1 MDITQLVDSQRQFFM
16 THDTKNI
23 QMRIKTIQNIKQ
35 WITQNEDKIIIALKK
50 DLNKHAT
57 ESYMAEIGL
66 VLSEIN
72 YQLKHIKRW
81 SKNKKV
87 WTPLAQFYGVSYETY
102 EPYGVTLVMSPW
114 NYPFMLSIEPAIGAI
129 AAGNTVIIKPSA
141 YAPHVSHIIKQMIHE
156 TCHEKYV
163 AVVEGGREEN
173 IALLEQRFDYI
184 FFTGSV
190 EVGKQVM
197 AKASRYL
204 TPVTLEL
211 GGKSP
216 CIVDDAHS
224 LKLAAKRIA
233 FGKFLNAG
241 QTCVAPDYLLVRENL
256 KKTFIDY
263 IKQYILEF
271 FGDNPLENDQLV
283 KIINQKHFERL
294 THLLENQD
302 IIIGGKGN
310 LQTLKIEP
318 TLVDHIDSDNPLMKE
333 EIFGPILPIITYHS
347 IDEVIDFINK
357 RERPLAFYIF
367 SSHKDVQ
374 NKLLN
379 SCSFGGGCIND
390 TIIHLATSQLG
401 FGGVGHS
408 GMGSYHGKKS
418 FETFSHTR
426 SLVKKATWIDLPFR
440 YYPYTTFKEKMIR
453 LFEK

>member
-1 MDITQLVDSQRQFFM
+1 MDITQLVTMQRQYFM
-16 THDTKNI
+16 TLETKNI
-23 QMRIKTIQNIKQ
+23 QTRIKTIRNIKQ
-35 WITQNEDKIIIALKK
+35 WIIQNEDKIIDALKQ
-50 DLNKHAT
+50 DLNKDAT

-72 YQLKHIKRW
+72 YQLRHIKRW
-81 SKNKKV
+81 TKNKKV

-141 YAPHVSHIIKQMIHE
+141 YAPHVSHVIKQMIE
-156 TCHEKYV
+156 DTCHEKYV
-163 AVVEGGREEN
+163 AVVEGGRQEN

-216 CIVDDAHS
+216 CIVDDQHS
-224 LKLAAKRIA
+224 LRLAAKRIA

-241 QTCVAPDYLLVRENL
+241 QTCVAPDYLLIKEEL
-256 KKTFIDY
+256 KDEFIGY
-263 IKQYILEF
+263 MKEIVIEF
-271 FGDNPLENDQLV
+271 FGNHPLENNQLV
-283 KIINQKHFERL
+283 KIINQKHFDRL
-294 THLLENQD
+294 SHLLENQN
-302 IIIGGKGN
+302 IVMGGMSSME
-310 LQTLKIEP
+310 TLKIEP
-318 TLVDHIDSDNPLMKE
+318 TLVDHIDSENPLMQE
-333 EIFGPILPIITYHS
+333 EIFGPILPILTYHS
-347 IDEVIDFINK
+347 INEAIEFINQ
-357 RERPLAFYIF
+357 REKPLAFYIF
-367 SSHKDVQ
+367 SSHKDIQ
-374 NKLLN
+374 NKLLE

-418 FETFSHTR
+418 FETFSHMR
-426 SLVKKATWIDLPFR
+426 SIVKKATWIDLPLR
-440 YYPYTTFKEKMIR
+440 YYPYTSFKDKMIR
-453 LFEK
+453 FFEK

>member
-1 MDITQLVDSQRQFFM
+1 MDIGQLVNKQREYFM
-16 THDTKNI
+16 TFETKNI
-23 QMRIKTIQNIKQ
+23 QTRIKTIQAIKK
-35 WITQNEDKIIIALKK
+35 WIVQNEDKIIFALKK
-50 DLNKHAT
+50 ELNKDAT

-66 VLSEIN
+66 VLSELN
-72 YQLKHIKRW
+72 YQLRHIKNW
-81 SKNKKV
+81 SKKKKV
-87 WTPLAQFYGVSYETY
+87 WTPLAQFYGRSYETY

-141 YAPHVSHIIKQMIHE
+141 YAPNVSHIIKQMIDE
-156 TCHEKYV
+156 TCEEKYV
-163 AVVEGGREEN
+163 AVVEGGRQEN

-216 CIVDDAHS
+216 CIVDDDHS

-241 QTCVAPDYLLVRENL
+241 QTCVAPDYLLIKEEL
-256 KKTFIDY
+256 KEPFLNYIRLFIS
-263 IKQYILEF
+263 EF
-271 FGDNPLENDQLV
+271 FGQNPLQSEQLV

-294 THLLENQD
+294 SHLLKNQD
-302 IIIGGKGN
+302 IVIGGKGN
-310 LQTLKIEP
+310 HQTLQIEP
-318 TLVDHIDSDNPLMKE
+318 TVVDHVDNYNPLMQE
-333 EIFGPILPIITYHS
+333 EIFGPILPIITYRTL
-347 IDEVIDFINK
+347 DEAIDFINQ
-357 RERPLAFYIF
+357 REKPLAFYIF

-374 NKLLN
+374 NKILQ

-390 TIIHLATSQLG
+390 TIIHLATNQLG

-418 FETFSHTR
+418 FETFSHKR
-426 SLVKKATWIDLPFR
+426 SIVKKATWIDLPFR
-440 YYPYTTFKEKMIR
+440 YYPYTSFKDKMIR

>member
-1 MDITQLVDSQRQFFM
+1 MDITQLVDSQRQYFM

-241 QTCVAPDYLLVRENL
+241 QTCVAP
-256 KKTFIDY
+256 
-263 IKQYILEF
+263 
-271 FGDNPLENDQLV
+271 
-283 KIINQKHFERL
+283 II
-294 THLLENQD
+294 
-302 IIIGGKGN
+302 
-310 LQTLKIEP
+310 
-318 TLVDHIDSDNPLMKE
+318 
-333 EIFGPILPIITYHS
+333 
-347 IDEVIDFINK
+347 
-357 RERPLAFYIF
+357 
-367 SSHKDVQ
+367 
-374 NKLLN
+374 
-379 SCSFGGGCIND
+379 C
-390 TIIHLATSQLG
+390 
-401 FGGVGHS
+401 
-408 GMGSYHGKKS
+408 
-418 FETFSHTR
+418 
-426 SLVKKATWIDLPFR
+426 
-440 YYPYTTFKEKMIR
+440 
-453 LFEK
+453 